1 MSAPSHAA
9 LRQLLLAE
17 PKRLLLGAVLAALT
31 TLGGMA
37 LLGLSGW
44 FITATAIA
52 GMSASTAFMFDVFA
66 PSAGSRLLA
75 LGRTGSRYAERLVT
89 HDATFGA
96 LAELRVRLFRGWSL
110 PDAASRLLRSPSKL
124 LFRLT
129 ADIDALESL
138 YLRLLVPA
146 ATALCAAVL
155 AGVVVAFMQ
164 WQLGVVLGLWLLVC
178 GGAITL
184 LLLKSAIRPGV
195 ARSRAVEALRAR
207 AIDLVAGHT
216 ELAMAGRLN
225 AQCQALARTDHAL
238 ARADLALMQRDTCA
252 GAAFGIAGSATL
264 AAVLLAAAA
273 LVEYRA
279 MPVPLAALAILIALA
294 AMEPFAGLRRGA
306 LEAGRLWLA
315 IKRLGPRL
323 EQGSAP
329 AGATANVMVA
339 EGAAAIGG
347 VVTSATT
354 SPATNWTATA
364 TAVGTTATAS
374 AADTVS
380 TKPTDAKVTG
390 PVDVN
395 VAGHTDSG
403 AAIVFEHVAA
413 AQSGSS
419 PMVHAIDLRI
429 ALGERVALVGPSG
442 AGKSTLL
449 ALMAGEIAPLAGS
462 VQAAQACLFTQRT
475 ELFQDS
481 VRDNLRLAA
490 PDADDDRL
498 WHALQAAG
506 LDVQVRAFG
515 KGLDTMLGEGGL
527 GLSGGQ
533 ARRLALARLLLH
545 PSRVWLLDE
554 ATEALDAATARDVL
568 QRLDRHARA
577 EGQTVIIATH
587 LRREASL
594 ADRLVG
600 VRNGRIAFDVRRG
613 TQDFDAALAA
623 LRQD

>member
-1 MSAPSHAA
+1 MNAAGTTA

-17 PKRLLLGAVLAALT
+17 PGRLLLGAALAALT

-66 PSAGSRLLA
+66 PSAGIRLLA

-96 LAELRVRLFRGWSL
+96 LAELRVRLFRGWAL
-110 PDAASRLLRSPSKL
+110 PDAASRLLRSPAKL

-155 AGVVVAFMQ
+155 AGVVLGFMQ
-164 WQLGVVLGLWLLVC
+164 WQLGVLLGLWLLLC
-178 GGAITL
+178 GGAITA

-195 ARSRAVEALRAR
+195 ARSRALEALRAR
-207 AIDLVAGHT
+207 AIDLVAGQT
-216 ELAMAGRLN
+216 ELAMAGRLH

-238 ARADLALMQRDTCA
+238 ARADLALVKRDTRA

-273 LVEYRA
+273 LVQYRA

-294 AMEPFAGLRRGA
+294 AMEPFGGLRRGA

-315 IKRLGPRL
+315 MKRLGPAL
-323 EQGSAP
+323 D
-329 AGATANVMVA
+329 AGAAKDRAAQGIDGGKRPPNATGMPGDGNAAHRADAN
-339 EGAAAIGG
+339 
-347 VVTSATT
+347 
-354 SPATNWTATA
+354 
-364 TAVGTTATAS
+364 
-374 AADTVS
+374 
-380 TKPTDAKVTG
+380 
-390 PVDVN
+390 
-395 VAGHTDSG
+395 
-403 AAIVFEHVAA
+403 AAIVLTQVAA
-413 AQSGSS
+413 AQSGTA
-419 PMVHAIDLRI
+419 PLLHAIDLCI
-429 ALGERVALVGPSG
+429 ARGERVALVGPSG

-449 ALMAGEIAPLAGS
+449 ALVAGEIAPFTGS
-462 VQAAQACLFTQRT
+462 VQAAAACLFTQRT
-475 ELFQDS
+475 ELFRDT

-490 PDADDDRL
+490 PDAGDDLL
-498 WHALQAAG
+498 WLALQTAG
-506 LDVQVRAFG
+506 LAEQVRGFG

-533 ARRLALARLLLH
+533 ARRLALARLLLQ
-545 PSRVWLLDE
+545 PSPLWLLDE
-554 ATEALDAATARDVL
+554 ATEALDAVTARDVL
-568 QRLDRHARA
+568 QRLDRHARQH
-577 EGQTVIIATH
+577 GQTVIIATH
-587 LRREASL
+587 LRREAAL

-613 TQDFDAALAA
+613 SADFDAALAA

>member
-1 MSAPSHAA
+1 MNATPYAA

-17 PKRLLLGAVLAALT
+17 PKRLLLGAALAALT

-52 GMSASTAFMFDVFA
+52 GMSTSTAFMFDVFA
-66 PSAGSRLLA
+66 PSAGIRLLA
-75 LGRTGSRYAERLVT
+75 LGRTGTRYAERLVT

-207 AIDLVAGHT
+207 AIDLVAGQT

-238 ARADLALMQRDTCA
+238 ARADLALMQRDTRA
-252 GAAFGIAGSATL
+252 GAAFAIAGSATL

-315 IKRLGPRL
+315 MKRLGPRL
-323 EQGSAP
+323 EQGLAP
-329 AGATANVMVA
+329 VG
-339 EGAAAIGG
+339 
-347 VVTSATT
+347 ATT
-354 SPATNWTATA
+354 SA
-364 TAVGTTATAS
+364 
-374 AADTVS
+374 AADTV
-380 TKPTDAKVTG
+380 TAKPTDANVTANIPG
-390 PVDVN
+390 PIDIN
-395 VAGHTDSG
+395 AAGNASTC
-403 AAIVFEHVAA
+403 AAIVFDHVAA
-413 AQSGSS
+413 AQSGRT

-429 ALGERVALVGPSG
+429 APGERVALVGPSG

-462 VQAAQACLFTQRT
+462 VQAAHACLFTQRT
-475 ELFQDS
+475 ELFQDT

-506 LDVQVRAFG
+506 LDAQVRAFG

-533 ARRLALARLLLH
+533 ARRLALARLLLN

-568 QRLDRHARA
+568 QRLDQHARA
-577 EGQTVIIATH
+577 EGQTVVIATH
-587 LRREASL
+587 LRREAAL

-613 TQDFDAALAA
+613 TQDFDAALAV